1 MLSYSALLRPSTPPP
16 GYRPLPPH
24 KALEQGLT
32 VHPGNEELEKAL
44 ATYKNLMKRQE
55 NAVAKRSKGGTPD
68 GKMEELVLEALKL
81 KSNELKELE
90 AKFMKQ
96 KKELQHVVADI
107 RREERQGK
115 LNQLTTKQLDEMPGE
130 TKAYRAVG
138 KMFLAQTLEEV
149 KETLDEET
157 SEGEEKRTQLLR
169 KKDYLELQL
178 KGVNND
184 MQEIYK
190 ALNKTQ

>member
-1 MLSYSALLRPSTPPP
+1 
-16 GYRPLPPH
+16 
-24 KALEQGLT
+24 
-32 VHPGNEELEKAL
+32 
-44 ATYKNLMKRQE
+44 
-55 NAVAKRSKGGTPD
+55 
-68 GKMEELVLEALKL
+68 
-81 KSNELKELE
+81 
-90 AKFMKQ
+90 MKQ

>member
-1 MLSYSALLRPSTPPP
+1 M
-16 GYRPLPPH
+16 
-24 KALEQGLT
+24 
-32 VHPGNEELEKAL
+32 HPGNEELEKAL

-55 NAVAKRSKGGTPD
+55 KAVAKRSKGGTPD
-68 GKMEELVLEALKL
+68 GKLEELVLEALKS

-90 AKFMKQ
+90 VKFMKQ

-149 KETLDEET
+149 KETLEEET

-190 ALNKTQ
+190 ALDKKQ